1 MAIFMAFLSFLGLLA
16 LFHAGSAYA
25 RVRQ

>member
-1 MAIFMAFLSFLGLLA
+1 MAIFMVFLSFQGLLA